1 MAKVQTGSNAQF
13 LGPNQ
18 GLTVIGKRCYAMSG
32 AVSCSNAEKTLLDFS
47 TENKPILCR
56 IKVSVATPAQEDD
69 RMRFIFRLN
78 GSILY
83 RAIIWSGLGGSA
95 GYTSNRESVKMIIP
109 PLSRFEVLGENI
121 TDSSSRQMAVVL
133 AGKIIDA

>member
-18 GLTVIGKRCYAMSG
+18 GLTLIGKRCYAMSG
-32 AVSCSNAEKTLLDFS
+32 AIACSNSETTLLDFN

-56 IKVSVATPAQEDD
+56 IKVAVATPEQEND

-83 RAIIWSGLGGSA
+83 RAIIWSGLGGES
-95 GYTSNRESVKMIIP
+95 GYTSNRESVKIIIP

-121 TDSSSRQMAVVL
+121 TDASSRQLAVVL